1 MATWKKL
8 IVSASNVSQL
18 VNDANY
24 LVQAQDAAILSGSF
38 SGSFQGDGSNLTG
51 VTASVF
57 INDLTDGNGI
67 SDFTFNGLSAAT
79 ISIEAS
85 GSTLDVGT
93 NGVRVADS
101 GIDTQQLADDAV
113 TADKLANTAVTAGS
127 YGSSTAIAT
136 FTVDAQ
142 GRLTAAGE
150 TSIDTT
156 FNINADSGTEDTVNG
171 GETLTFSGGN
181 AINTQV
187 TDNTITI
194 SGVAGIVTGS
204 VQIDH
209 DSTTGFVAAEH
220 VNHSS
225 VTITGTQGLA
235 GGGTIEASRTLTL
248 NTGSAHFQ
256 DGVVAA
262 LPNGVV
268 SGSISS
274 PSQGNLTVN
283 GGNIDLGLQTNDS
296 PTFDNLTLTG
306 DLTVEGNTVSLQ
318 VTDLNVEDRFILLNS
333 GSAAGDSGIIF
344 GGSDPSD
351 AKAANQGASIFWQD
365 SSDTFGFA
373 QDIASGASTAT
384 LVSKL
389 GNIQSN
395 TSDPSVAPTFQG
407 IGTIHVNST
416 NESIWIYS

>member
-24 LVQAQDAAILSGSF
+24 LVQAQDGAILSGSF

-51 VTASVF
+51 VQADTLASNLV
-57 INDLTDGNGI
+57 DGNGI
-67 SDFTFNGLSAAT
+67 ADFTFNGSAGAT
-79 ISIEAS
+79 VSIQAS

-113 TADKLANTAVTAGS
+113 TADKLANTTVTAGS
-127 YGSSTAIAT
+127 YGSSTEIAT

-142 GRLTAAGE
+142 GRLTAAG
-150 TSIDTT
+150 TAAINTT
-156 FNINADSGTEDTVNG
+156 FDIDADSGAADTVNG

-187 TDNTITI
+187 SNNTITI
-194 SGVAGIVTGS
+194 SAVAGIVSGS
-204 VQIDH
+204 AQIDH

-262 LPNGVV
+262 LPDGVI

-283 GGNIDLGLQTNDS
+283 GANVDLGLQTNDS